1 MIVRRSILVVTALIA
16 LGCGRRE
23 SRELS
28 RASDDTATAIRRG
41 DARAVSERVVV
52 GARNRVDYPAIL
64 RDKASRT
71 KWSRQLGKPDAIR
84 PTANLFIAADQPIE
98 VMWTGQTW
106 AFAEDPTQMYDQSSP
121 RAALRS
127 LVRASRLQRWDVL
140 LGLAPERY
148 RLGLAEDDLR
158 RAWTEGDYA
167 VALQTS
173 RDRLAQHLGDP
184 IVADAHEAM
193 LELGDGDAAHLER
206 EGSRWVVVDF

>member
-1 MIVRRSILVVTALIA
+1 MIVLRSLLVVLVLIA
-16 LGCGRRE
+16 FGCGRRE
-23 SRELS
+23 SRELA
-28 RASDDTATAIRRG
+28 RASDEAAIAVRRG
-41 DARAVSERVVV
+41 DARAISERVVV
-52 GARNRVDYPAIL
+52 GARNRVDYPAML

-71 KWSRQLGKPDAIR
+71 AWSRRLGKPEAIR
-84 PTANLFIAADQPIE
+84 PTATIFVASDQPVE
-98 VMWTGQTW
+98 VTWTGQVWVFT
-106 AFAEDPTQMYDQSSP
+106 EDPTMVYDQSSP

-148 RLGLAEDDLR
+148 RLGLAEEDLR
-158 RAWTEGDYA
+158 RAWSEGEYA
-167 VALQTS
+167 AALQTS

-184 IVADAHEAM
+184 IVADAHEAV

>member
-1 MIVRRSILVVTALIA
+1 V
-16 LGCGRRE
+16 
-23 SRELS
+23 
-28 RASDDTATAIRRG
+28 RRG
-41 DARAVSERVVV
+41 DARAISERVVV

-71 KWSRQLGKPDAIR
+71 AWSRKLGKPEAIR
-84 PTANLFIAADQPIE
+84 PTATIFVASDQPVE
-98 VMWTGQTW
+98 VTWTGQAW
-106 AFAEDPTQMYDQSSP
+106 VFAEDPTLVYDQSSP

-148 RLGLAEDDLR
+148 RLGLAEEDLR
-158 RAWTEGDYA
+158 RAWSEGEYA
-167 VALQTS
+167 AALQTS

-184 IVADAHEAM
+184 IVADAHEAV

>member
-1 MIVRRSILVVTALIA
+1 MIVRTLWIVGLSLLVA
-16 LGCGRRE
+16 GCGRRE
-23 SRELS
+23 LRELA
-28 RASDDTATAIRRG
+28 RASDDTASAVRRG
-41 DARAVSERVVV
+41 DARAISERVVI
-52 GARNRVDYPAIL
+52 GARNRVDYPAL
-64 RDKASRT
+64 VRDKATRGA
-71 KWSRQLGKPDAIR
+71 WSRLLGKPDAIR
-84 PTANLFIAADQPIE
+84 ATATVFIAADQPVE
-98 VMWTGQTW
+98 VVWTGQAW
-106 AFAEDPTQMYDQSSP
+106 VFAEDPSLTYDQSSP

-158 RAWTEGDYA
+158 RAWTEGEYA
-167 VALQTS
+167 AALQTS

-184 IVADAHEAM
+184 IVADAHEAV

>member
-1 MIVRRSILVVTALIA
+1 MIVLRSLLAVLALAA

-23 SRELS
+23 SRELA
-28 RASDDTATAIRRG
+28 RAGDETAAAVRRG
-41 DARAVSERVVV
+41 DVRAISERVVV

-64 RDKASRT
+64 RDKASRAT
-71 KWSRQLGKPDAIR
+71 WSRQLGKPEAIR
-84 PTANLFIAADQPIE
+84 PTATVFVAVDQPVE
-98 VMWTGQTW
+98 VVWTGQAW
-106 AFAEDPTQMYDQSSP
+106 VFAEDPTLAYDQSSP

-148 RLGLAEDDLR
+148 RLGLGEEDLR
-158 RAWTEGDYA
+158 RAWTDGEYA
-167 VALQTS
+167 AALQTS

-184 IVADAHEAM
+184 IVADAHEAV